1 MQRHFDVEG
10 RQLQAR
16 VMMHGQ
22 QSEVV
27 ELIVNGAVRM
37 RETQTA
43 LPEERPMLILGDQVQ
58 MIDVNKPC
66 TAVMVTGDQAHFEGR
81 GMSLD
86 GSNINLNRGTNR
98 LWVDGPGQMDL
109 PMDKDLEGHPLE
121 HPATV
126 QVHWQRKMNFDGRT
140 ARFEESVTAS
150 MPNRQLRT
158 ETLDVSLQQ
167 PIVFADANNHPPP
180 QVGQLQ
186 CSGGV
191 AMEGRTFD
199 AQGPQSIEFFQAPD
213 LMVNNFSGRTHA
225 GGPGWLT
232 TLRRGSADPMQ
243 IGPAGP
249 PGTTPPAASPRN
261 PNPRNPNQQ
270 NPNQLTYLHVVYQ
283 GAIEGN
289 IHNREM
295 TFQDQVVTVYGPVD
309 SWDAVLDPNDIQ
321 SLGDRGMVLHCGQ
334 MTVAQMSMPGSQQP
348 AMEMLARDHALVEN
362 AKFTARAARISYT
375 QVKGLLILEGDG
387 RSKAE
392 LWRQK
397 YHTGPVSYF
406 RAQKIEYWPAD
417 ERLRIDGADQLDF
430 NEMPPDR
437 KPAHST
443 PNKYQQYLQ

>member
-1 MQRHFDVEG
+1 
-10 RQLQAR
+10 
-16 VMMHGQ
+16 MHGEQ
-22 QSEVV
+22 AEVV
-27 ELIVNGAVRM
+27 ELIVKGAVRM

-43 LPEERPMLILGDQVQ
+43 TPDERPMLILGDQVQ

-121 HPATV
+121 HPGAV

-140 ARFEESVTAS
+140 ARFEESVVAS
-150 MPNRQLRT
+150 TSNRQLHT
-158 ETLDVSLQQ
+158 ETLDVSLRQ
-167 PIVFADANNHPPP
+167 PILFTDANNHPPP

-191 AMEGRTFD
+191 ALEGRAFD
-199 AQGPQSIEFFQAPD
+199 AQGQQSIEFFQAPD
-213 LMVNNFSGRTHA
+213 LTINTVSGRTHA
-225 GGPGWLT
+225 GGPGWVT
-232 TLRRGSADPMQ
+232 TLRRGSADPLQMG
-243 IGPAGP
+243 IAGP
-249 PGTTPPAASPRN
+249 PGATPPAVA
-261 PNPRNPNQQ
+261 PRNPNQQ
-270 NPNQLTYLHVVYQ
+270 NPNQLTYLNVVYQ
-283 GAIEGN
+283 GSIEGN
-289 IHNREM
+289 IHSREM

-309 SWDAVLDPNDIQ
+309 SWDAVLDPNHLE

-334 MTVAQMSMPGSQQP
+334 MTVAQMSMPGGAQP
-348 AMEMLARDHALVEN
+348 VGEMIARDHALVEN
-362 AKFTARAARISYT
+362 VKFTARAARISYT
-375 QVKGLLILEGDG
+375 QLKGLLILEGDG

-397 YHTGPVSYF
+397 YHSGPVSNF

-417 ERLRIDGADQLDF
+417 ERLRVDGADQLDF
-430 NEMPPDR
+430 NEMPPER

-443 PNKYQQYLQ
+443 PNRYQQLLQ